1 MTSIDSERLEQYI
14 LEHSTPESPLRA
26 RLSREAHVRLLR
38 ARMLS
43 GHLQG
48 NLLQMIC
55 RMLKAQRVLEI
66 GTYTGYAA
74 HCLAEALDEDGEVH
88 TIEYDDEMEDFIRE
102 FLAEAPYRDLI
113 HLHLGDALVLIPEL
127 VQQHSFDLVY
137 MDANKRQYIDYY
149 ELLIPHLPT
158 GAIVLA
164 DNTLWDGKVVEEPLP
179 TDSQTQAIL
188 AFNDWVQRDPRVE
201 NLILPL
207 RDGLSII
214 RKR

>member
-14 LEHSTPESPLRA
+14 LEHSPPESPLRA
-26 RLSREAHVRLLR
+26 RLRREAHVRLLR

-55 RMLKAQRVLEI
+55 RMLKARRVLEI

-102 FLAEAPYRDLI
+102 FLAEAPYRDRI
-113 HLHLGDALVLIPEL
+113 HLHLGDALVLVPEL

-188 AFNDWVQRDPRVE
+188 AFNDWVQRDSRVE

>member
-1 MTSIDSERLEQYI
+1 MGRCIRL
-14 LEHSTPESPLRA
+14 
-26 RLSREAHVRLLR
+26 
-38 ARMLS
+38 
-43 GHLQG
+43 
-48 NLLQMIC
+48 
-55 RMLKAQRVLEI
+55 
-66 GTYTGYAA
+66 
-74 HCLAEALDEDGEVH
+74 
-88 TIEYDDEMEDFIRE
+88 
-102 FLAEAPYRDLI
+102 FLADAPYRDRI

>member
-26 RLSREAHVRLLR
+26 HLSREAHVRLLR

-55 RMLKAQRVLEI
+55 RMLKAHRVLEI
-66 GTYTGYAA
+66 GTYTGYAV

-88 TIEYDDEMEDFIRE
+88 TIEYDDEMEDFILE
-102 FLAEAPYRDLI
+102 FLAEAPYRDRI

-149 ELLIPHLPT
+149 ELLIPYLSP

>member
-26 RLSREAHVRLLR
+26 HLSREAHVRLLR

-55 RMLKAQRVLEI
+55 RMLKARRILEI

-102 FLAEAPYRDLI
+102 FLAEAPYRDRI

>member
-14 LEHSTPESPLRA
+14 LEHSNPESPLRA
-26 RLSREAHVRLLR
+26 RLSREAHVLLLR

-102 FLAEAPYRDLI
+102 FLAEAPYRDRI